1 MDWEAVGAVG
11 EVTGAIAV
19 VITLVYLAIQIKAN
33 TRMTKAAI
41 KEQRTAGFNAATYE
55 WIRQADAFT
64 KAFQGEA
71 LEPEESFRITLAT
84 QAVFRE
90 WEAWAYQRRIGL
102 LDDSEWNP
110 ILENFR
116 MVLSFPGTI
125 EHWNQSKDTYS
136 ENLVN
141 LIDGLL
147 EMSGSEAPSLSTFYS
162 DFRR

>member
-1 MDWEAVGAVG
+1 MNWEAIGAVG

-19 VITLVYLAIQIKAN
+19 VITLVYLAIQIKSNA
-33 TRMTKAAI
+33 TMTKAAI

-64 KAFQGEA
+64 KVFQGEE
-71 LEPEESFRITLAT
+71 LGPEESFRITLAT

-90 WEAWAYQRRIGL
+90 WEAWAYQRSIGL

-116 MVLSFPGTI
+116 LVLSVPGPV
-125 EHWNQSKDTYS
+125 EHWKQTKDTFS

-147 EMSGSEAPSLSTFYS
+147 ETVGPEAASLPTFYS

>member
-1 MDWEAVGAVG
+1 MDWEAISAVG

-19 VITLVYLAIQIKAN
+19 VMTLVYLAIQIKSNA
-33 TRMTKAAI
+33 TMTKAAI
-41 KEQRTAGFNAATYE
+41 REQRTAGFNAATYE

-64 KAFQGEA
+64 KVFNGEA
-71 LEPEESFRITLAT
+71 LDPAETFRITLAT

-90 WEAWAYQRRIGL
+90 WEAWAYHRRIGL

-116 MVLSFPGTI
+116 VVLSIPGMV

-147 EMSGSEAPSLSTFYS
+147 ETLGSEAASLPTFYS
-162 DFRR
+162 ELR